1 MYPMEIINGV
11 KLVTQTCLEVRKGL
25 KAIIVAYGD
34 EDVRLASLLAA
45 EMQEQGAEVGIV
57 IVPPPKA
64 VEPPAFLAEAMK
76 KVDVLISM
84 GEVDYGHTLAR
95 KEAPSLIYGYM
106 PAVMRTMMGEVTYS
120 PEDLLEIQERTE
132 TLAEAVSAAKEA
144 HITSFSGTDLVLN
157 IEGRKAIPIHPI
169 LRKPGSLAII
179 PYYSEVACPPLERK
193 GHGTYVVNGS
203 VWGHRSMECIVSE
216 PLTWRVEEGK
226 VVAMEGGPE
235 ARMILD
241 ALAGFDENAWYIGE
255 LGIGTNHRLPNRLT
269 GTKVDDSILGH
280 VHLALGRN
288 VALGGNQWSQIH
300 VDFLSMDVRISLDG
314 KVVLENGKIL
324 L

>member
-1 MYPMEIINGV
+1 MP
-11 KLVTQTCLEVRKGL
+11 R
-25 KAIIVAYGD
+25 YG
-34 EDVRLASLLAA
+34 
-45 EMQEQGAEVGIV
+45 
-57 IVPPPKA
+57 
-64 VEPPAFLAEAMK
+64 
-76 KVDVLISM
+76 
-84 GEVDYGHTLAR
+84 
-95 KEAPSLIYGYM
+95 
-106 PAVMRTMMGEVTYS
+106 
-120 PEDLLEIQERTE
+120 
-132 TLAEAVSAAKEA
+132 
-144 HITSFSGTDLVLN
+144 SFGTDLVLN

-193 GHGTYVVNGS
+193 GHGTVVVNGS

-255 LGIGTNHRLPNRLT
+255 LGIGTNHKLPNRLT

-300 VDFLSMDVRISLDG
+300 IDFLSLDVRIALDG
-314 KVVLENGKIL
+314 KIVLEDGKL
-324 L
+324 LL